1 MESSIRTIDPNFD
14 NLLVKAIDE
23 TVADLF
29 GPIVVQSLH
38 DHLLKFYG
46 VRMDEIPRRL
56 DALTSTLAKTF
67 GPSSKTISKAIARK
81 LYAKLGLVFYDNPGG
96 TLLENVE
103 RARIERRAG
112 GGQL

>member
-1 MESSIRTIDPNFD
+1 MESSVRTIDPNFD

-23 TVADLF
+23 TMADLF
-29 GPIVVQSLH
+29 GPVVVQSLH
-38 DHLLKFYG
+38 EHLMKFYE
-46 VRMDEIPRRL
+46 VKMDEIPRRL
-56 DALTSTLAKTF
+56 DALSSTLEKTF

-103 RARIERRAG
+103 RARIAVRG
-112 GGQL
+112 GGCQL